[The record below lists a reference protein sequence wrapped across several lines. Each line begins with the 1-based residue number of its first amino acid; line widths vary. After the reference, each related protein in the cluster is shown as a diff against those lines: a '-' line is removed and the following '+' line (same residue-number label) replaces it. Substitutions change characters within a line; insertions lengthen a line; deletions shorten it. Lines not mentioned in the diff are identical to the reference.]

1 MSLEKDIEMMIE
13 SLDLKLYDILTTNEG
28 EETIYRVNITSN
40 EGKGISMDNIVDA
53 TKLISPLLDVTP
65 PVSGDYR
72 LEVSSPGIERKLTT
86 INHFKK
92 SVGDKV
98 VINGPE
104 KLKLRGELLS
114 VEGSVITINDG
125 DLGESKIE
133 FNEISKARTF
143 FEW

>member
-13 SLDLKLYDILTTNEG
+13 SLDLKLYDILTTSEG

-40 EGKGISMDNIVDA
+40 SGGISMDNIVDA

-72 LEVSSPGIERKLTT
+72 LEVSSPGIERKLTN

-92 SVGDKV
+92 SIGDKA
-98 VINGPE
+98 VIHGAE
-104 KLKLRGELLS
+104 KLKYRGEILS
-114 VEGSVITINDG
+114 VDGSTIAIND
-125 DLGESKIE
+125 DELGESKIE
-133 FNEISKARTF
+133 FNAITKARTF

>member
-28 EETIYRVNITSN
+28 EETIYRVNITS
-40 EGKGISMDNIVDA
+40 ESGAISMDNIVDA

-72 LEVSSPGIERKLTT
+72 LEVSSPGIERKLTKLD
-86 INHFKK
+86 HFKK
-92 SVGDKV
+92 SIGEMV
-98 VINGPE
+98 VVNGAD
-104 KLKLRGELLS
+104 KLKLRGKLLS
-114 VEGSVITINDG
+114 VEGSVITIEDNDE
-125 DLGESKIE
+125 GESQIE
-133 FNEISKARTF
+133 FNAITKARTF

>member
-13 SLDLKLYDILTTNEG
+13 SLDLKLYDILTTSEG

-86 INHFKK
+86 MNHFKK

-98 VINGPE
+98 LVFGAE

-114 VEGSVITINDG
+114 VEGSVMSIKDD

-133 FNEISKARTF
+133 FNAITKARTF